1 MRIFSLYA
9 FESEMLIWNTRS
21 PRRITFIQAL
31 TFINP
36 IWTVPVYVATTAAK
50 CMGVMGCGSAYRL
63 YLQEE
68 SLEPTLV
75 PTGVI
80 SARAVPAAATAAAA
94 AGVAGHGAGWVSAAA
109 TAGTALNVQNYN
121 QIGIVYK
128 AVFISIISIR

>member
-1 MRIFSLYA
+1 
-9 FESEMLIWNTRS
+9 
-21 PRRITFIQAL
+21 
-31 TFINP
+31 
-36 IWTVPVYVATTAAK
+36 
-50 CMGVMGCGSAYRL
+50 MGVMGCGSAYRL